1 MLLSLDGTF
10 LLQILNFLVFWTL
23 LNFLFIGPTQRAIAG
38 RQRHIAE
45 LYAKGDEY
53 LAQAGALQAEAEAIY
68 AEGRRAT
75 DEIMRGASSQASTEV
90 RAIENKAVEE
100 GSAIVQLAH
109 ATVASER
116 ATAVAAQGPFVQE
129 LARSMV
135 AKAVNGD
142 AA

>member
-10 LLQILNFLVFWTL
+10 LLQILNFLAFWTL
-23 LNFLFIGPTQRAIAG
+23 LNFLFIGPTQRAVAA

-75 DEIMRGASSQASTEV
+75 DEIMRGAASQASTEV

-109 ATVASER
+109 TTVASER
-116 ATAVAAQGPFVQE
+116 AKAVAAQGPFVQE